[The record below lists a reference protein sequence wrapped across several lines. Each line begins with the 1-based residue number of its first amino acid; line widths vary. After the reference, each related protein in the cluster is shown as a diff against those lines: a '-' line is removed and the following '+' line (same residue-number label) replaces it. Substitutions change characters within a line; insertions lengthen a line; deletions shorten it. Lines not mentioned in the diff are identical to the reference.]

1 MVDIQ
6 LQNDTPGIGCLHSFL
21 PQVIFLLQSSFVT
34 TYPGSGQSIQFSTGL
49 EPSRSS
55 IIGAPAFARQS
66 FVPAAA
72 VSTAILQ
79 TGKTEDESHFHCPG
93 RRLAT

>member
-1 MVDIQ
+1 M
-6 LQNDTPGIGCLHSFL
+6 
-21 PQVIFLLQSSFVT
+21 
-34 TYPGSGQSIQFSTGL
+34 QFSTGL

-55 IIGAPAFARQS
+55 IIGAPAFVRQS

-79 TGKTEDESHFHCPG
+79 TGKTEGESHFHCPG